1 VVATS
6 GRVVRIR
13 PGVARREAR
22 PTRQMYGGFEC
33 LSRHAADVPRQLTEV
48 IDKDLPT
55 LTN

>member
-1 VVATS
+1 
-6 GRVVRIR
+6 
-13 PGVARREAR
+13 
-22 PTRQMYGGFEC
+22 MYGGFEC